1 MSGNAWKISDK
12 MCVKPQPKRRI
23 YLEPI
28 YEKENLPIHELQKS
42 RSKIQK
48 STAVVLENKFSKN
61 KCFLL

>member
-42 RSKIQK
+42 KNYSCWYEKIWLVHQSNQGK
-48 STAVVLENKFSKN
+48 
-61 KCFLL
+61 